1 MKYTFLSILFIAS
14 AYAAE
19 APPRNEN
26 TIVLDPNAIQ
36 NLGIETVAAEES
48 SFERALPVLG
58 EIMHT
63 CESHS
68 VLSSR
73 IPGRIIEVLAH
84 KGDFVK
90 KGDVLLR
97 IESRQPGDPPP
108 VIELKAPADGL
119 VIASVGHLGAPVE
132 PDMELME
139 ILDLKTVWAVAR
151 VPQHQAAI
159 LKEGLTA
166 RIRIP
171 SLGMEESVSA
181 FLRLHVGEETNPTT
195 LGAIFELPNPDLT
208 LRPGMRAEFS
218 LIASNRENILSVP
231 RDALQGDR
239 ANRFVFIKDYELEN
253 AFVRIPVTCG
263 EISGERAEIT
273 TGLLPGDEVVVKGS
287 YALSFAGKGSV
298 SLKEALDA
306 AHGHPHNEDGTEMT
320 AEQLAASGGDHGHD
334 HEHGSNSPLV
344 VFLGITCG
352 VLLMLLIAS
361 AFIRKKSSRETT
373 CSPLPYSHG
382 FKMLAPLL
390 RKSLVFLVTIV
401 NPCTKAVAAI
411 SPSVSGNLSSR
422 LKLPHRSATE

>member
-1 MKYTFLSILFIAS
+1 MPNHSNTMKFPTSILLAILTVS
-14 AYAAE
+14 ANAE
-19 APPRNEN
+19 TPRNEN
-26 TIVLDPNAIQ
+26 TLVLDPNAIR

-48 SFERALPVLG
+48 SFERTLPVLG
-58 EIMHT
+58 EIEHT

-73 IPGRIIEVLAH
+73 IPGRITEVLAH
-84 KGDFVK
+84 KGEFVK
-90 KGDVLLR
+90 VGDVLLR

-119 VIASVGHLGAPVE
+119 VIASDGHLGAPVE
-132 PDMELME
+132 PDKELME

-171 SLGMEESVSA
+171 SLGTEETVSA
-181 FLRLHVGEETNPTT
+181 FIRLNVGEETNPST
-195 LGAIFELPNPDLT
+195 LGAIFELPNPDST

-218 LIASNRENILSVP
+218 LIVSNRENILSVP

-239 ANRFVFIKDYELEN
+239 SNRFVFIKDYELEN
-253 AFVRIPVTCG
+253 AYVRIPVTVG

-273 TGLLPGDEVVVKGS
+273 AGLLPGDEVVTKGS

-306 AHGHPHNEDGTEMT
+306 AHGHPHNEDGTEMSK
-320 AEQLAASGGDHGHD
+320 EEIAATGGGQGDGHAHHGV
-334 HEHGSNSPLV
+334 GPLV
-344 VFLGITCG
+344 VFLSIACG
-352 VLLMLLIAS
+352 VLLLLLIAS
-361 AFIRKKSSRETT
+361 ALIRKTRTGDT
-373 CSPLPYSHG
+373 
-382 FKMLAPLL
+382 A
-390 RKSLVFLVTIV
+390 
-401 NPCTKAVAAI
+401 
-411 SPSVSGNLSSR
+411 
-422 LKLPHRSATE
+422 